1 MISEEI
7 DSYADFLSF
16 SGCMLYIHNSTRWAF
31 GKRIR
36 AMTIYPCED
45 QMRHIL
51 EALQDPEVAKFV
63 RKLTLLAE
71 GLREHEYGYVWGWE
85 DLQVWM
91 NLDYNPND
99 IRVINRINA
108 DHANARDN
116 QASFIYSG
124 QYRELLSG
132 ILKACPNLDRINVRK
147 LAPGEQIPGWG
158 GKKLFEQLSFFH
170 DELDTRNIF
179 YGDWQ
184 YDTLHGRVTQYQD
197 EFGDLI
203 TEAGAGPQASFI
215 DDLKAAKLDSGCKAK
230 VVFQPLHRR

>member
-7 DSYADFLSF
+7 VSYADFLSF
-16 SGCMLYIHNSTRWAF
+16 SGCMLYFHNSTRQAF

-36 AMTIYPCED
+36 SMTIYSCED
-45 QMRHIL
+45 QMRHVL

-108 DHANARDN
+108 DHANARDD

-124 QYRELLSG
+124 QYRNCSLASSRSRESPRRSTQALS
-132 ILKACPNLDRINVRK
+132 
-147 LAPGEQIPGWG
+147 
-158 GKKLFEQLSFFH
+158 
-170 DELDTRNIF
+170 
-179 YGDWQ
+179 
-184 YDTLHGRVTQYQD
+184 
-197 EFGDLI
+197 
-203 TEAGAGPQASFI
+203 AGPKCPSN
-215 DDLKAAKLDSGCKAK
+215 KL
-230 VVFQPLHRR
+230 PPTM